1 MKTKGNGIEKTKVPN
16 HFSGYCP
23 LIYFIE
29 GNTAYQAGLKN
40 FFAAFDKGDFAIIT
54 STLTLLEV
62 LVQPMKLNRQ
72 DLVEQYKRILSSAS
86 GIEILEI
93 TSAVACRA
101 AELRAKYKLKTPD
114 SIQVGTALEYEAK
127 YFLTNDVRL
136 SIIKEIK
143 TITPQEL

>member
-1 MKTKGNGIEKTKVPN
+1 MGLRELKSQTIFLDTA
-16 HFSGYCP
+16 P

-72 DLVEQYKRILSSAS
+72 DLVEQYRQILSSAS

-101 AELRAKYKLKTPD
+101 AELRAKYNLKTPD

-127 YFLTNDVRL
+127 FFLTNDVRL
-136 SIIKEIK
+136 RVIKEIK